1 MTIEQVHSQK
11 TVELPLSELHG
22 SLDTPFTESM
32 NLLNEVSYRYLHSI
46 SLAAGRPHEG
56 FFDPAVLPRY
66 LETFRGHLRTVFKGN
81 EYWVNRTLL
90 QYGRTKGIIHDLIA
104 KHLEID
110 EKIVVDPE
118 TVVVTVGCQ
127 EALYLTV
134 RALRRTEKDALL
146 AVFPCY
152 FGISGAAELADMPV
166 LPVRDSADGVDLDDL
181 VDVIGRA
188 KADGIRP
195 RALYLVPDFANP
207 TGTTI
212 PEGVRERLLDLAE
225 EHGFLIIEDNPYG
238 LLTDDPEQ
246 PRTLKA
252 MDTRRRVVYC
262 SSFAKSGIP
271 GARVGYVVADQ
282 VVTGGKQ
289 GDETLSD
296 QLARIKSMLTVN
308 TSPIAQAVIGGKLI
322 ENDFSLRA
330 ANVRETR
337 IYLGNL
343 EVALAKLAE
352 LFPPGSTPEVTWNV
366 PKGGFFVILTIP
378 FEATDQMLA
387 RSGQDYD
394 VLWTPM
400 HHFYGDGVPRNQ
412 IRISI
417 SAVNQDEIRTGLTS
431 LARFLQEEHKNRS

>member
-1 MTIEQVHSQK
+1 MTTDQK
-11 TVELPLSELHG
+11 AVELALHELHG

-66 LETFRGHLRTVFKGN
+66 IETFREHLRAVFKGN

-90 QYGRTKGIIHDLIA
+90 QYGRTKGVIHDLIA

-110 EKIVVDPE
+110 EKITVDPE
-118 TVVVTVGCQ
+118 TIVVTVGCQ

-152 FGISGAAELADMPV
+152 FGVSGAAELADMPV
-166 LPVRDSADGVDLDDL
+166 LAVKDSADGVDVDDL
-181 VDVIGRA
+181 VAVVTKA
-188 KADGIRP
+188 KADGLRP

-212 PEGVRERLLDLAE
+212 PAPVREKLLALAD
-225 EHGFLIIEDNPYG
+225 EHDFLIIEDNPYG

-252 MDTRRRVVYC
+252 MDTNRRVVYC

-271 GARVGYVVADQ
+271 AARVGYVIADQ

-289 GDETLSD
+289 GAETLSD

-343 EVALAKLAE
+343 EVALKTLTE
-352 LFPPGSTPEVTWNV
+352 LFPDGSTPEVTWNV
-366 PKGGFFVILTIP
+366 PRGGFFVILTVP
-378 FEATDQMLA
+378 FAVTDEMLA
-387 RSGQDYD
+387 RCGRDHD

-417 SAVNQDEIRTGLTS
+417 SAVNEDEIRTGLAS
-431 LARFLQEEHKNRS
+431 LARFLKEEHDSQS